1 MSTNC
6 FIFYNLTDQN
16 IYLHCI

>member
-6 FIFYNLTDQN
+6 
-16 IYLHCI
+16 

>member
-6 FIFYNLTDQN
+6 FK
-16 IYLHCI
+16 